1 MRADRPGEAAKYR
14 LNGDRSNYMRN
25 AVNQA
30 EESLFPPRVLR
41 DHVPLADART
51 GSNMERSFYVSR
63 LILGTAYLTWSALAA
78 RRQRQP
84 APLRT
89 VAGILGA
96 RHLAQGLLTADRPT
110 RAALALGA
118 EVDAAHSAS
127 MIVLGTLFR
136 RWRTAAFTDALVAG
150 VFAAAGVAWAR
161 RLPGGEPAS
170 NKAGTLEG
178 WRDGC
183 AESLASYL
191 APSWL
196 SGA

>member
-1 MRADRPGEAAKYR
+1 
-14 LNGDRSNYMRN
+14 MRN
-25 AVNQA
+25 AVNQP

-41 DHVPLADART
+41 NHVPLADART
-51 GSNMERSFYVSR
+51 GSNMERSFCVSR
-63 LILGTAYLTWSALAA
+63 LVLGTAYLTWSALAT
-78 RRQRQP
+78 RRQAEP
-84 APLRT
+84 SPLRT

-96 RHLAQGLLTADRPT
+96 RHLAQGLLTAGRPA

-127 MIVLGTLFR
+127 MIVLGSLSR

-150 VFAAAGVAWAR
+150 AFTAAGVACTR
-161 RLPGGEPAS
+161 RLPGGQPAS
-170 NKAGTLEG
+170 SKTGTFEG